1 MREVSASGSRGL
13 NPAGEVPVIDAA
25 DVPGYI
31 ARHPEAA
38 ALTGSVRE
46 VSLLA
51 DGKLNDVFLVRGS
64 SGSVVLK
71 QGLPWVRIY
80 PDWPLPAERT
90 RHEARVYQIVG
101 PLVGALAPRL
111 IGYDEAAN
119 VLLLE
124 AIENAAPWS
133 EALIAGRA
141 VPDIARALGQ
151 FTARL
156 SFGTS
161 RFGADAAARAAIAAS
176 AGESV
181 LTDMM
186 AHLVFTRPFE
196 PDDAHASGHGLGGDR
211 VRADRELAGVIAGL
225 GERYRTADEA
235 LIHGDLHIASV
246 LVAPGRPVVLDYE
259 FARTGPVGFDLGL
272 LWANI
277 LLAIPVARGSAEGA
291 SAQALAG
298 LVAENW
304 EAFAGEFTALAA
316 RSERSARDVGAWLG
330 DVQSDAIGY
339 AGCEI
344 LRRLVSGDLV
354 VPLVMLSE
362 RDQDRAAGVLLD
374 MATQAVLHR
383 AEMTVQD
390 LASGAARMT

>member
-1 MREVSASGSRGL
+1 MGAPGSHG
-13 NPAGEVPVIDAA
+13 PEAAGGVPVIEAA
-25 DVPGYI
+25 DVPDYI
-31 ARHPEAA
+31 ARCSPAA
-38 ALTGSVRE
+38 AIVGSVRE

-64 SGSVVLK
+64 TGSVVLK

-90 RHEARVYQIVG
+90 RHEARVYEIVG

-124 AIENAAPWS
+124 AIENAVPWS

-141 VPDIARALGQ
+141 DPDVARALGQ

-161 RFGADAAARAAIAAS
+161 RFGAEAATRAAISAS

-186 AHLVFTRPFE
+186 AHLVFSRPLE

-211 VRADRELAGVIAGL
+211 VRADRELAAAIAGL

-259 FARTGPVGFDLGL
+259 FARAGPVGFDLGL

-277 LLAIPVARGSAEGA
+277 ILAIPVA
-291 SAQALAG
+291 ALSPDGEPGQVLAR
-298 LVAENW
+298 LAAENW
-304 EAFAGEFTALAA
+304 GAFAGEFYALAA
-316 RSERSARDVGAWLG
+316 RSGGSAGDVGAWLG
-330 DVQSDAIGY
+330 QVQSDAIGY

-354 VPLVMLSE
+354 VPLTGLSD
-362 RDQDRAAGVLLD
+362 RGRVRAADALLD
-374 MATQAVLHR
+374 LATQAVLHR

-390 LASGAARMT
+390 LASGGARIT

>member
-1 MREVSASGSRGL
+1 MPED
-13 NPAGEVPVIDAA
+13 PAPVLDAVPVMEAA

-31 ARHPEAA
+31 GRHPEAA
-38 ALTGSVRE
+38 AITGVVRE
-46 VSLLA
+46 VSLLT
-51 DGKLNDVFLVRGS
+51 DGKLNDVFLVTGS
-64 SGSVVLK
+64 AGSVVLK

-124 AIENAAPWS
+124 AIADAAPWS
-133 EALIAGRA
+133 EALAAGRA
-141 VPDIARALGQ
+141 DPEVARALGQ

-156 SFGTS
+156 AFGTS
-161 RFGADAAARAAIAAS
+161 AFGADAATRAAIAAS

-181 LTDMM
+181 LADMM

-196 PDDAHASGHGLGGDR
+196 PDDAHASGQGLGGER
-211 VRADRELAGVIAGL
+211 VRADRELAAAIAGL
-225 GERYRTADEA
+225 GERYLTADGA

-277 LLAIPVARGSAEGA
+277 LLAIPVAAESPGLAPAA
-291 SAQALAG
+291 SLAG
-298 LVAENW
+298 LVTANW
-304 EAFAGEFTALAA
+304 AAFTAEFTALAA
-316 RSERSARDVGAWLG
+316 GAGQSARPVAAWLG
-330 DVQSDAIGY
+330 QVKSDAIGY

-344 LRRLVSGDLV
+344 LRRVVSGDLV
-354 VPLVMLSE
+354 VPLTVLSD
-362 RDQDRAAGVLLD
+362 RDRDRAGRALLD
-374 MATQAVLHR
+374 LATAAVLRR
-383 AEMTVQD
+383 AELTVQD
-390 LASGAARMT
+390 LADGGAGVT

>member
-1 MREVSASGSRGL
+1 MPEAVGPARVSLDPIG
-13 NPAGEVPVIDAA
+13 PVPVIDAA
-25 DVPGYI
+25 DVAGYI
-31 ARHPEAA
+31 VRHPEAA
-38 ALTGSVRE
+38 AVTGSVGQ

-64 SGSVVLK
+64 TGSIVLK

-90 RHEARVYQIVG
+90 RHEARVYQIIG
-101 PLVGALAPRL
+101 PLVGALAPQL
-111 IGYDEAAN
+111 IAYDQAAN

-141 VPDIARALGQ
+141 DPDIARALGQ

-156 SFGTS
+156 AFGTS
-161 RFGADAAARAAIAAS
+161 SFGADDATRAAIAAS

-186 AHLVFTRPFE
+186 AHLVFTRPLE
-196 PDDAHASGHGLGGDR
+196 PDDAHASGHGIGGDR
-211 VRADRELAGVIAGL
+211 VRADRELAAAIAGL

-246 LVAPGRPVVLDYE
+246 LVAAGRPVVLDYE

-277 LLAIPVARGSAEGA
+277 LLAIPVGRMWPGAEPA
-291 SAQALAG
+291 ESLAG
-298 LVAENW
+298 LAARNW

-316 RSERSARDVGAWLG
+316 RSGEPARDVGAWLTQ
-330 DVQSDAIGY
+330 VHADAIGY

-354 VPLVMLSE
+354 VPLTVLSDLA
-362 RDQDRAAGVLLD
+362 RDRAAGALLD
-374 MATQAVLHR
+374 LATQAVRHR
-383 AEMTVQD
+383 ATMTVQD
-390 LASGAARMT
+390 LVSGGASIP

>member
-1 MREVSASGSRGL
+1 MPED
-13 NPAGEVPVIDAA
+13 PVPVLTAG

-31 ARHPEAA
+31 GCHPEAA
-38 ALTGSVRE
+38 AVTGVVRE

-51 DGKLNDVFLVRGS
+51 DGKLNDVFLVRGAA
-64 SGSVVLK
+64 GSVVLK

-80 PDWPLPAERT
+80 PDWPLPATRT

-101 PLVGALAPRL
+101 PLVGSLAPRL

-124 AIENAAPWS
+124 AVADAAPWS
-133 EALIAGRA
+133 EALVAGRA
-141 VPDIARALGQ
+141 DPAVARALGQ

-156 SFGTS
+156 AVGTS
-161 RFGADAAARAAIAAS
+161 RFGADAATRAAIAAA

-181 LTDMM
+181 LTGMM

-196 PDDAHASGHGLGGDR
+196 PADAHASGQGLGGDR
-211 VRADRELAGVIAGL
+211 VRADRELAAAVAGL

-246 LVAPGRPVVLDYE
+246 LVATGRPVVIDYE
-259 FARTGPVGFDLGL
+259 FGRTGPVGFDLGL

-277 LLAIPVARGSAEGA
+277 LLAIPVAVAAPGGA
-291 SAQALAG
+291 AAAVLAS
-298 LVAENW
+298 LVTENW
-304 EAFAGEFTALAA
+304 AAFAAEFTALAA
-316 RSERSARDVGAWLG
+316 GSMSSAVDVATWLG
-330 DVQSDAIGY
+330 QVQSDAIGY

-344 LRRLVSGDLV
+344 LRRVVSGDLV
-354 VPLVMLSE
+354 VPLTGRSD
-362 RDQDRAAGVLLD
+362 RDRDRAGGALLD
-374 MATQAVLHR
+374 LAARAVLHR
-383 AEMTVQD
+383 AELTVHD
-390 LASGAARMT
+390 LASAGAGVS

>member
-1 MREVSASGSRGL
+1 M
-13 NPAGEVPVIDAA
+13 IDAA

-31 ARHPEAA
+31 GRHPEAA
-38 ALTGSVRE
+38 GITGSVRE

-71 QGLPWVRIY
+71 QGLPWARIY

-133 EALIAGRA
+133 EALTAGRA
-141 VPDIARALGQ
+141 DPDIARALGQ

-161 RFGADAAARAAIAAS
+161 RFGADAATRAAIAAS

-211 VRADRELAGVIAGL
+211 VRADCELAAGIAGL
-225 GERYRTADEA
+225 EERYRTADEA

-246 LVAPGRPVVLDYE
+246 LVAPGRPVVLDCE

-277 LLAIPVARGSAEGA
+277 LLAIPVARMSAGGEH
-291 SAQALAG
+291 AQVLAG
-298 LVAENW
+298 LPAENW
-304 EAFAGEFTALAA
+304 EAFAGEFTVFAA
-316 RSERSARDVGAWLG
+316 RSEQSARDVGAWLG
-330 DVQSDAIGY
+330 QVQSDAIGY

-344 LRRLVSGDLV
+344 LRRLVSRDLV
-354 VPLVMLSE
+354 VPLAVLSD
-362 RDQDRAAGVLLD
+362 RGRHRAAGALLD
-374 MATQAVLHR
+374 LATQAVLHR

-390 LASGAARMT
+390 LAAAARG

>member
-1 MREVSASGSRGL
+1 MPEAPDTLGVL
-13 NPAGEVPVIDAA
+13 DAA
-25 DVPGYI
+25 DVPSYI
-31 ARHPEAA
+31 GRNERAA
-38 ALTGSVRE
+38 AITGSVRE
-46 VSLLA
+46 VCLLA

-64 SGSVVLK
+64 CGSVVLK

-90 RHEARVYQIVG
+90 RHEASVYQVVG

-141 VPDIARALGQ
+141 DSDVARALGQ

-161 RFGADAAARAAIAAS
+161 RFGADAAARASIAAS

-181 LTDMM
+181 LTEMM

-211 VRADRELAGVIAGL
+211 VRADRELAVAIAWL
-225 GERYRTADEA
+225 GERYRAANDA

-259 FARTGPVGFDLGL
+259 FARIGPVGFDLGL

-277 LLAIPVARGSAEGA
+277 LLAIPVARISPGGERS
-291 SAQALAG
+291 QVLAR
-298 LVAENW
+298 LLCQNW

-316 RSERSARDVGAWLG
+316 RSGQSARDVGAWLG
-330 DVQSDAIGY
+330 DVQSEAIGY

-344 LRRLVSGDLV
+344 IRRLVSGDLV
-354 VPLVMLSE
+354 VPLAALSD
-362 RDQDRAAGVLLD
+362 RNRDRAAGALLEL
-374 MATQAVLHR
+374 AAQAVLNR

-390 LASGAARMT
+390 LAIGAS

>member
-1 MREVSASGSRGL
+1 MT
-13 NPAGEVPVIDAA
+13 EVPVIDAA
-25 DVPGYI
+25 AVPSYI

-51 DGKLNDVFLVRGS
+51 DGRLNDVFLVRGS
-64 SGSVVLK
+64 SGSIVLK

-80 PDWPLPAERT
+80 PDWPLPAGRT

-133 EALIAGRA
+133 EALITGRA
-141 VPDIARALGQ
+141 DPEIARALGQ

-161 RFGADAAARAAIAAS
+161 RFGADSARRAAIAAP

-186 AHLVFTRPFE
+186 AHLVFTRPLE
-196 PDDAHASGHGLGGDR
+196 PDDAHASGHGLGGER
-211 VRADRELAGVIAGL
+211 VRADRELAAAIGGL

-246 LVAPGRPVVLDYE
+246 LVANGAPVVLDYE

-277 LLAIPVARGSAEGA
+277 LLAIPVAQMSPSGER
-291 SAQALAG
+291 AQALAG
-298 LVAENW
+298 LLAESW
-304 EAFAGEFTALAA
+304 QAFAGEFAALAA
-316 RSERSARDVGAWLG
+316 RSERSARDVDDWLG
-330 DVQSDAIGY
+330 EVQSDAIGY
-339 AGCEI
+339 TGCEI

-354 VPLVMLSE
+354 VPLAVIS
-362 RDQDRAAGVLLD
+362 DQDRERAAGALLD
-374 MATQAVLHR
+374 LATEAVLRR
-383 AEMTVQD
+383 AEMTVHD
-390 LASGAARMT
+390 LCSDAARLT

>member
-1 MREVSASGSRGL
+1 MRVSASSPPGADATGQ
-13 NPAGEVPVIDAA
+13 VPVIEAA

-31 ARHPEAA
+31 GRHPEAA
-38 ALTGSVRE
+38 AVTGSIRE
-46 VSLLA
+46 ISLLA
-51 DGKLNDVFLVRGS
+51 DGKLNNVFLIRGS
-64 SGSVVLK
+64 AGSVVLK

-119 VLLLE
+119 ALLLE
-124 AIENAAPWS
+124 AIENATPWS
-133 EALIAGRA
+133 EALVTGR
-141 VPDIARALGQ
+141 VDSDVARALGQ

-161 RFGADAAARAAIAAS
+161 RFGADAATRAAIAAS

-186 AHLVFTRPFE
+186 EHLVFTRPFA
-196 PDDAHASGHGLGGDR
+196 PDDAHASGHGIGGER
-211 VRADRELAGVIAGL
+211 VRADSELTAAVAGL
-225 GERYRTADEA
+225 GERYRTAGEA

-259 FARTGPVGFDLGL
+259 FGRTGPVGFDLGL

-277 LLAIPVARGSAEGA
+277 ILAIPAAAMSPCGEP
-291 SAQALAG
+291 AQVLAG
-298 LVAENW
+298 LAVENW
-304 EAFAGEFTALAA
+304 EAFTGEFTAFAA
-316 RSERSARDVGAWLG
+316 RSEQSARDVATWLG
-330 DVQSDAIGY
+330 QVRSDAIGY

-354 VPLVMLSE
+354 VPLAGLSDHG
-362 RDQDRAAGVLLD
+362 RDRAADMLLD
-374 MATQAVLHR
+374 LATEAVLHR

-390 LASGAARMT
+390 LASGGARLT